1 MIIDMHIHPF
11 CKDVT
16 VTPSL
21 QQASERL
28 YGPLLDR
35 ERFKQFTSI
44 FEFVFT
50 QVGVDDIIKNMDDA
64 GVDKAVIV
72 AADYTTAKGIIAVTN
87 NDVLKLAGMYPDR
100 FIPFCSV
107 DPTMGQAAID
117 ELQHA
122 VEAGCRGLKLVPPI
136 QLFNFSDSKNYPLW
150 EKALELDIIVWT
162 HTAHQISIPGTDARL
177 GNPML
182 IEPVALKYPE
192 LKIVLGH
199 CGWPWLLETA
209 SLVARHANIY
219 VDVSVYIDRYHYFP
233 WDIYSLD
240 NVENKVLFATDYPLH
255 SFKET
260 LDAID
265 AVDIPESFKRK
276 ILGENAWQLLGLE

>member
-1 MIIDMHIHPF
+1 MVIDMHIHPF
-11 CKDVT
+11 CKEVS

-21 QQASERL
+21 QQAAERI

-35 ERFKQFTSI
+35 ERFSHFSAL

-50 QVGVDDIIKNMDDA
+50 QISVDDIIRSMDDS
-64 GVDKAVIV
+64 GLDKAVIV
-72 AADYTTAKGIIAVTN
+72 AADYTTAKGVVAVTN
-87 NDVLKLAGMYPDR
+87 NDVLKLTRMYPER

-107 DPTMGQAAID
+107 DPTMGLSAID
-117 ELQHA
+117 ELERA

-136 QLFNFSDSKNYPLW
+136 QLFDFSDPKHFSLW

-162 HTAHQISIPGTDARL
+162 HCAHQVSIPGTDARL
-177 GNPML
+177 GHPML
-182 IEPVALKYPE
+182 IEPVALRYPG

-209 SLVARHANIY
+209 SMVARHANVY
-219 VDVSVYIDRYHYFP
+219 VDISVYIDRYHYFP

-240 NVENKVLFATDYPLH
+240 NVEHKVLFATDYPLH

-265 AVDIPESFKRK
+265 ALDIPQSFKQK
-276 ILGENAWQLLGLE
+276 IRGDNARQLLRIE